1 MKPEEFREILKKA
14 KIELP
19 TVVMNYIEELEAK
32 KHKKRTV
39 YSVHHVYQHDFDIEH
54 RLVYNGSDP
63 EKAFNKCYEYFQN
76 IVSDTRK
83 DYNYPFDDEG
93 YIENENKKFTGLDI
107 KKFFMDWINN
117 AIQNKKDIK
126 YSSRDDSLWDDNA
139 DGEEGGFELN
149 ITEV

>member
-39 YSVHHVYQHDFDIEH
+39 YTVHHVYQHDFDIEH
-54 RLVYNGSDP
+54 RLVYNGSDS
-63 EKAFNKCYEYFQN
+63 EKAFAKCYEYFSN
-76 IVSDTRK
+76 NVNDLRT
-83 DYNYPFDDEG
+83 DYNYPFDDEH
-93 YIENENKKFTGLDI
+93 YKENEDKKFTGIQI
-107 KKFFMDWINN
+107 KGMFIDWIRN
-117 AIQNKKDIK
+117 AINNKENLN
-126 YSSRDDSLWDDNA
+126 YSSRNDDLWDDNA